1 MFCPPSLH
9 TRNASKYPME
19 LHWILPW
26 SCRHKNFF
34 PADFIEKLYLF
45 FFSTDTL
52 SHFGSLTF
60 LSLCLQYSGLM
71 VLLSHKQVPS
81 FSPRLPAVNNGCGF
95 SQFAGVICTAL
106 TCSDPYLPGSA
117 SRQVQEQEEC
127 AVPVVKEPSSP
138 GSSVTSL

>member
-1 MFCPPSLH
+1 MPQSTLWSFTGSFPGLADTKTSSLQ
-9 TRNASKYPME
+9 
-19 LHWILPW
+19 ILLR
-26 SCRHKNFF
+26 SFT
-34 PADFIEKLYLF
+34 F

-95 SQFAGVICTAL
+95 SQFAGVICTAF

-127 AVPVVKEPSSP
+127 VVPVVKEPSSP
-138 GSSVTSL
+138 GSSVASL

>member
-34 PADFIEKLYLF
+34 PADFIEKLYPF

-71 VLLSHKQVPS
+71 VLLSQKQVPS
-81 FSPRLPAVNNGCGF
+81 FSPRLPAVNNGWGF
-95 SQFAGVICTAL
+95 SHFAGVICTAF

-117 SRQVQEQEEC
+117 SRQVQEQEEY
-127 AVPVVKEPSSP
+127 AVPMVKEPSSP
-138 GSSVTSL
+138 GSSVASL